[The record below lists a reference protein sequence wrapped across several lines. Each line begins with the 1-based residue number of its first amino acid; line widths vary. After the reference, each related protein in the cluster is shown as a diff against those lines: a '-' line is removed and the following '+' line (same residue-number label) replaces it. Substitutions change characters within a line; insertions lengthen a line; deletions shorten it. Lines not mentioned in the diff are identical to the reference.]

1 MLVKISLV
9 IALCSNLSTGSIQA
23 KMHELQSKFPGS
35 KIGLRIDQKASCDAQ
50 GHVMVKKTRNQLAER

>member
-35 KIGLRIDQKASCDAQ
+35 KIALRIDQKAACDAQ
-50 GHVMVKKTRNQLAER
+50 GNVLQKKKRNQVAER